1 MIANTIA
8 GTLKIGSE
16 VLVNEGSLQWQAG
29 IGCPTDRRK
38 PRVPSAFGQIGA
50 RGRRAPL
57 AAHSERIP
65 VTCAPQAPRLRC
77 EGLVN
82 RVGQATAQLN
92 G

>member
-38 PRVPSAFGQIGA
+38 PRVPSAFGQIDA
-50 RGRRAPL
+50 RRP
-57 AAHSERIP
+57 AHSGR
-65 VTCAPQAPRLRC
+65 
-77 EGLVN
+77 
-82 RVGQATAQLN
+82 
-92 G
+92 